1 MFKLMKAFKWWQLQD
16 ENISLQI
23 KCKSLEDNVADN
35 ALGAT
40 VMSVVADID
49 VDVVS
54 NVLETCCRFGKLEK
68 TTKLTRPIAR
78 FTNRKYRRKLWLTKK
93 N

>member
-1 MFKLMKAFKWWQLQD
+1 MKAFKWWQLQD

-40 VMSVVADID
+40 VMLMWFLMCWKHVADL
-49 VDVVS
+49 V
-54 NVLETCCRFGKLEK
+54 N
-68 TTKLTRPIAR
+68 
-78 FTNRKYRRKLWLTKK
+78 WKK
-93 N
+93 QLNWQDP